1 MDKLLEIEQKLV
13 EAIHNDPH
21 REDMK
26 KVSLFGS
33 YVYGQPREDSD
44 VDVLVEFEP
53 NASIG
58 LFEFV
63 RIQRRFSEFSG
74 KKIDL
79 LTPSALSKYFR
90 DEVLANAKTIYEK

>member
-1 MDKLLEIEQKLV
+1 MSNKELKKIIC
-13 EAIHNDPH
+13 EAIEADPNK
-21 REDMK
+21 EDIL

-33 YVYGQPREDSD
+33 QVYGNPQPDSD
-44 VDVLVEFEP
+44 VDVLIEFRP
-53 NASIG
+53 NAPIG

-90 DEVLANAKTIYEK
+90 EEVLNNAKTIYEK

>member
-1 MDKLLEIEQKLV
+1 MNKQDLEKIIYKAIEADPNK
-13 EAIHNDPH
+13 NDIL
-21 REDMK
+21 

-33 YVYGQPREDSD
+33 QVHGNPRPNSD
-44 VDVLVEFEP
+44 VDVLIEFKP
-53 NASIG
+53 NAPIG

-63 RIQRRFSEFSG
+63 RIQRRLSEFSG

-90 DEVLANAKTIYEK
+90 EEVLTNAKTIYEK

>member
-1 MDKLLEIEQKLV
+1 METKQIEEKLI
-13 EAIHNDPH
+13 EAIENDPH
-21 REDMK
+21 RKDIR

-53 NASIG
+53 DAPIG

-63 RIQRRFSEFSG
+63 RIQRRLSEFSG

>member
-1 MDKLLEIEQKLV
+1 MTIDQLEQKII
-13 EAIHNDPH
+13 EAIKKDPH
-21 REDMK
+21 QKDIK

-33 YVYGQPREDSD
+33 HIYGNPKKDSD
-44 VDVLVEFEP
+44 VDVLVEFKP
-53 NASIG
+53 NAPIG

-63 RIQRRFSEFSG
+63 QIQRRLSELIG

-90 DEVLANAKTIYEK
+90 DEVLSKAKTIYEQ